1 MTIFNMFDIC
11 SDMINKIPQKEL
23 SQLFINEIKKRKSNT
38 VLLRSYNKE
47 LRQLALAMNLD
58 KRKYENIIDQL
69 NKPIKI

>member
-1 MTIFNMFDIC
+1 
-11 SDMINKIPQKEL
+11 MINKIPQKEL